1 MTLGEKINN
10 LRKRETLSQEQL
22 ALQLNVTRQTISNWE
37 SNITSPNVDQLKQ
50 LSLIFHISIDDLLEN
65 DNHSIL
71 INKMSNTEK
80 LAGMIIKGI
89 KFLGIFIAILFIL
102 NILAFVL
109 FSNQKIDIKTDH
121 VEQQI
126 YK

>member
-71 INKMSNTEK
+71 MNKMSNTEK